1 MASRETSVS
10 GFCNSVFLF
19 RQLTHVQDNGV
30 QDNHVQDN
38 HVQDN
43 GDHRE
48 LQESQSGD

>member
-10 GFCNSVFLF
+10 GFCDSILLF
-19 RQLTHVQDNGV
+19 RQLA
-30 QDNHVQDN
+30 

-48 LQESQSGD
+48 LQESQSWD

>member
-1 MASRETSVS
+1 MVGGATV
-10 GFCNSVFLF
+10 G
-19 RQLTHVQDNGV
+19 QLP
-30 QDNHVQDN
+30 

>member
-10 GFCNSVFLF
+10 DFCDSVFLF
-19 RQLTHVQDNGV
+19 RQLTHVQ
-30 QDNHVQDN
+30 H
-38 HVQDN
+38 N

>member
-19 RQLTHVQDNGV
+19 RQLTYVPDNV
-30 QDNHVQDN
+30 
-38 HVQDN
+38 
-43 GDHRE
+43 DHRE

>member
-19 RQLTHVQDNGV
+19 RQFT
-30 QDNHVQDN
+30 